1 MRTRVKICGVTT
13 PEALVATLSAG
24 ADAVGFN
31 FYPPSPRALLPEA
44 ARPLAGRAPH
54 LLKVGVFVDAEDG
67 LIEAAIAAGQLGAL
81 QLQGSEPP
89 ARAAELKA
97 RHGLPV
103 WRAAGVRTPADIRAA
118 EAAFGAVADLL
129 LLDAKPPQGA
139 VLTGGNGLAFDWTIL
154 VEARPAM
161 PWGLAGGLTPE
172 TVGEAIR
179 RTGAPWVDVA
189 SGVES
194 APGVKDVAK
203 IARFVEA
210 ARRASHP

>member
-13 PEALVATLSAG
+13 PEALVACLSAG

-31 FYPPSPRALLPEA
+31 FFPASPRAIGPDRLASLA
-44 ARPLAGRAPH
+44 ARAPH
-54 LLKVGVFVDAEDG
+54 MLKVGLFVDADDAC
-67 LIEAAIAAGQLGAL
+67 IDAAVAAGALGAL
-81 QLQGSEPP
+81 QLQGDEPP
-89 ARAAELKA
+89 ARIAALQA

-103 WRAAGVRTPADIRAA
+103 WRAVGVRTAADIRAA
-118 EAAFGAVADLL
+118 AARFAGADLL
-129 LLDAKPPQGA
+129 LLDARPPEGA
-139 VLTGGNGLAFDWTIL
+139 VLPGGNGLSFDWSIL

-179 RTGAPWVDVA
+179 QTAAPWVDVA
-189 SGVES
+189 SGVET

-210 ARRASHP
+210 ARRA